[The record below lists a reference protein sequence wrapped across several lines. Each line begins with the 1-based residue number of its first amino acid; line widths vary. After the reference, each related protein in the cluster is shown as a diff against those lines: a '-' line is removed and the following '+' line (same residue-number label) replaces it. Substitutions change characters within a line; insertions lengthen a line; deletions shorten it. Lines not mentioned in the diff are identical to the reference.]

1 MQMKDE
7 EMSETVE
14 FRPLARLLCWCND
27 AELGL
32 AGCASS
38 PPTSLTKLKVKAL
51 SKQASSRVFLTKTSQ
66 AKRLDEAGEPYS
78 SSYVI
83 LMDSYRV
90 LPASGTTP
98 CGFHETCI
106 P

>member
-1 MQMKDE
+1 MKDE

-38 PPTSLTKLKVKAL
+38 PPTSLTKLKAKGTVQAGT
-51 SKQASSRVFLTKTSQ
+51 KQGILPKTSQ
-66 AKRLDEAGEPYS
+66 AMRLDDVGEP
-78 SSYVI
+78 
-83 LMDSYRV
+83 
-90 LPASGTTP
+90 
-98 CGFHETCI
+98 
-106 P
+106 